1 MKHKKMFDR
10 KIYLAVTKPGKL
22 PILVIFSGCRT
33 AVRISIVNYSRKNNN
48 RNVNFNNVSKC
59 LNFGEL
65 NEELQ

>member
-33 AVRISIVNYSRKNNN
+33 AVRISIVNYSRKTTTEMLTSITLQ
-48 RNVNFNNVSKC
+48 NV
-59 LNFGEL
+59 
-65 NEELQ
+65 